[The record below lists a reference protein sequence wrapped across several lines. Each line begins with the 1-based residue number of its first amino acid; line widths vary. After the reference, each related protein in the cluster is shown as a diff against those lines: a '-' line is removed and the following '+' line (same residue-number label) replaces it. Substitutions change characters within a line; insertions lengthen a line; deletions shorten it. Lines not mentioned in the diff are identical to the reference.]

1 MTHILDTHILDTPIL
16 ETPTLETPILETRSL
31 QKKFGA
37 VYAARDINLSIA
49 AGEVM
54 GVIGSNGAGK
64 TTFVNMVTGYLT
76 PSAGEILYR
85 GRNITGKPIREITR
99 LGICRSFQI
108 PQLFPELPVIE
119 NILIALTIATR
130 ERPVLFRPA
139 IDRALEL
146 EAHALLERFSI
157 DHYAD
162 QEIATLP
169 QGVRKLVD
177 IAMATVAGPDLLFLD
192 EPTSGVSA
200 DEKMA
205 LMQVL
210 IDALKSTE
218 TAVLFIE
225 HDMEIVEAFSPR
237 CVAFYEGT
245 ILADGPTA
253 EVLEDEKVREYVIGS
268 EFHRCN
274 ANASSP
280 DPAAARQSSTENPGK
295 GANGC

>member
-1 MTHILDTHILDTPIL
+1 MT
-16 ETPTLETPILETRSL
+16 TLLETRNL
-31 QKKFGA
+31 EKAFGA
-37 VYAARDINLSIA
+37 VYAAKDINIKID
-49 AGEVM
+49 AGEIM

-76 PSAGEILYR
+76 PTSGEILYR
-85 GRNITGKPIREITR
+85 GKDITGLPTRDITK

-119 NILIALTIATR
+119 NMLIALTIAKQKRT
-130 ERPVLFRPA
+130 VLFKPA
-139 IDRALEL
+139 ISQALEN
-146 EAHALLERFSI
+146 EAMTLLARFKI
-157 DHYAD
+157 AQYAD
-162 QEIATLP
+162 QDIATLP

-177 IAMATVAGPDLLFLD
+177 IAMATVAEPDLLFLD

-200 DEKMA
+200 DEKMG
-205 LMQVL
+205 LMKVL

-225 HDMEIVEAFSPR
+225 HDMEIVETFSPR

-253 EVLEDEKVREYVIGS
+253 DVLENQKVREFVIGS
-268 EFHRCN
+268 EFHRS
-274 ANASSP
+274 AAETE
-280 DPAAARQSSTENPGK
+280 DPVPAPQKRTKKK
-295 GANGC
+295 GAA

>member
-1 MTHILDTHILDTPIL
+1 MTTIL
-16 ETPTLETPILETRSL
+16 ETKNLEM
-31 QKKFGA
+31 KFGA
-37 VYAARDINLSIA
+37 VYAAKDVNISIE

-76 PSAGEILYR
+76 PTSGEIIYR
-85 GRNITGKPIREITR
+85 GNNITGRPTRDITR

-119 NILIALTIATR
+119 NMLIALTIAKQTK
-130 ERPVLFRPA
+130 PVLFRPA
-139 IDRALEL
+139 IDSSLQQ
-146 EAHALLERFSI
+146 EAHELLKRFSI
-157 DHYAD
+157 DQYAD
-162 QEIATLP
+162 QEIQTLP

-177 IAMATVAGPDLLFLD
+177 IAMATVAEPDLLFLD

-200 DEKMA
+200 DEKMDF
-205 LMQVL
+205 MRVL
-210 IDALKSTE
+210 IDALKTTK

-225 HDMEIVEAFSPR
+225 HDMEIVEEFSPR

-253 EVLEDEKVREYVIGS
+253 EVLENDKVREFVIGS
-268 EFHRCN
+268 EFHRN
-274 ANASSP
+274 TDGTQKA
-280 DPAAARQSSTENPGK
+280 
-295 GANGC
+295 GAN